1 MFNSP
6 QLDKYSATLG
16 WLFALAMTIA
26 VFPFFDFIL
35 KSAPCKT
42 KYFTQ
47 VRWPFLAATCNGVH
61 PEMSASS
68 TSPPCWIRSFST
80 SRWPLAA
87 ALCTAVEPASSNS
100 FALLNTIRN
109 MQYQKPFWR
118 SWLLG
123 EWPWG
128 TPWHL
133 HNDIYKYPHQSTKFL
148 HQKLPSALIP
158 LGQQLNHNY
167 SKLVN
172 NVHLICTAHDGVQD
186 TFLSRGIGKK
196 HRLNNN
202 KKNEY
207 HF

>member
-1 MFNSP
+1 MQRCASRDVSKLHITTMLNKKLQHIQVAIGSCLVYCCGTSLIKLFCT
-6 QLDKYSATLG
+6 LKYNQEYAISEALLAELTLG
-16 WLFALAMTIA
+16 GM
-26 VFPFFDFIL
+26 
-35 KSAPCKT
+35 
-42 KYFTQ
+42 
-47 VRWPFLAATCNGVH
+47 
-61 PEMSASS
+61 
-68 TSPPCWIRSFST
+68 
-80 SRWPLAA
+80 
-87 ALCTAVEPASSNS
+87 
-100 FALLNTIRN
+100 
-109 MQYQKPFWR
+109 
-118 SWLLG
+118 
-123 EWPWG
+123 